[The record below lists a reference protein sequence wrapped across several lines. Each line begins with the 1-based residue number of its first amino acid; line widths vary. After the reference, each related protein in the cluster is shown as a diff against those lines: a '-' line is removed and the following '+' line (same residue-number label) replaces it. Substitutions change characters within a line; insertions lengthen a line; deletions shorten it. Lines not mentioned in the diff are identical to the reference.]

1 MRKVYLNN
9 IPRTE
14 ALERFLREVEIPRK
28 EEEVPLREALGRVT
42 SRPVTAALSM
52 PGFHSAA
59 MDGIAVSSVK
69 TFNASDQNPLRLK
82 KGKDFAFIDTGN
94 PLPKGCDAVIKIEEV
109 HFPDVDDE
117 TAEILAP
124 AGPWQHVRPVGEDV
138 VAGELIVSS
147 HHRLR
152 PADLG
157 ALAAGGISSIKVL
170 KKPSIVVI
178 PTGSDLVPAHG
189 KRPPGAVPDFNS
201 IAIEAY
207 LKDWGAKPTVRPIVE
222 DDFSAL
228 SEAIQEASINA
239 DMVLI
244 IAGSS
249 AGRKD
254 YTYHVIKELGHVF
267 VHGVATKPGK
277 PTILGMVN
285 DKPAV
290 GLPGYPVSA
299 YMSLDWFVRPQI
311 NRYLGQ
317 AENSESTENK
327 MKARLGRRVVSSMG
341 SEEHVRMSAGFV
353 NGGYVATPLARGAGV
368 TMSMVR
374 AEGLLIIPPESLG
387 YEQDEEVE
395 LQLLKPASAI
405 KKNLLVAGSH
415 DLIIDLL
422 ATAVREKNPELS
434 LSSAHVGSMGG
445 IVAVGGGRA
454 HFAGIH
460 LFDPESGEYNIPYV
474 KRYLSSMETVLMTLA
489 YRTQGWIVPKG
500 NPDKVEG
507 PSEIATQKLLF
518 VNRQKGAGTRLLF
531 DHLLKE
537 SGIDKSRIRGYRREE
552 HTHLNVAAA
561 VAAETARVGLGIL
574 PAAAAFSLDFVPV
587 GEERYDLLMTR
598 SFFES
603 PNGKLIVNIITDRDF
618 IRKVENMGG
627 YSMREAGMVR
637 ES

>member
-9 IPRTE
+9 IPKKE
-14 ALERFLREVEIPRK
+14 ALELFLEGVEIPRK

-59 MDGIAVSSVK
+59 MDGIAVSSMK
-69 TFNASDQNPLRLK
+69 TFNASDQTPLRLK
-82 KGKDFAFIDTGN
+82 KGDDFIFVDTGN
-94 PLPKGCDAVIKIEEV
+94 PLPRACDAVIKIEDV
-109 HFPDVDDE
+109 HFPDSDDE
-117 TAEILAP
+117 TAEILTP

-157 ALAAGGISSIKVL
+157 ALAAGGISSVKVL
-170 KKPSIVVI
+170 KKPSIIII
-178 PTGSDLVPAHG
+178 PTGSDLVPADG
-189 KRPPGAVPDFNS
+189 TRPPGSVPDFNS

-207 LKDWGAKPTVRPIVE
+207 LKDWGAKPTVWQIVE
-222 DDFSAL
+222 DDIHAL
-228 SEAIQEASINA
+228 SEAIQKASDKA

-254 YTYHVIKELGHVF
+254 YTYHVIKELGEVF

-277 PTILGMVN
+277 PTILGKIEN
-285 DKPAV
+285 KPAV

-299 YMSLDWFVRPQI
+299 YMSLGWFVRPLI

-317 AENSESTENK
+317 SENTGETMN
-327 MKARLGRRVVSSMG
+327 ARLGRRVVSAMG
-341 SEEHVRMSAGFV
+341 SEEHVRMTAGFV
-353 NGGYVATPLARGAGV
+353 NGEYVAAPLTRGAGV
-368 TMSMVR
+368 TMSLVR
-374 AEGLLIIPPESLG
+374 ADGILIIPPESLG
-387 YEQDEEVE
+387 YEQNTEVT
-395 LQLLKPASAI
+395 LHLLKPASKV
-405 KKNLLVAGSH
+405 KKNLLVTGSH

-422 ATAVREKNPELS
+422 ATAVRERNPELS

-445 IVAVGGGRA
+445 IVAVSGGRA

-474 KRYLSSMETVLMTLA
+474 RRYLSSMETVLMTLA

-531 DHLLKE
+531 DHLLKK
-537 SGIDKSRIRGYRREE
+537 SGIDKSEIRGYRREE

-561 VAAETARVGLGIL
+561 VAAETAQVGLGIL

-598 SFFES
+598 SFYES
-603 PNGKLIVNIITDRDF
+603 PAGKLIGEIITNRDF
-618 IRKVENMGG
+618 IRKVENLGG
-627 YSMREAGMVR
+627 YSMREAGILR
-637 ES
+637 ET